1 MHSKSKMFKT
11 FGFELDDFKS
21 WSSLVKLMNRPED
34 ASSLAVFR
42 ICFGILMMLDIP
54 NERGM
59 AEADVEY
66 GTTTQC
72 RFPLFDFL
80 TPLRVEYMVLV
91 YFIMFMGNLERSFR
105 RIFFLS

>member
-1 MHSKSKMFKT
+1 MQTENSKSKMLKT
-11 FGFELDDFKS
+11 FGFELNDFKT
-21 WSSLVKLMNRPED
+21 WPNLVKLMNRPED

-59 AEADVEY
+59 ADADIEY
-66 GTTTQC
+66 GVDTQC

-80 TPLRVEYMVLV
+80 EPFKAEYMVLL
-91 YFIMFMGNLERSFR
+91 YFVMFAGNLN
-105 RIFFLS
+105 